1 MTRIQKYKIHK
12 FKNIITF
19 NYLQVPSEQT
29 ALKAGGGELHRISCV
44 TFSLI
49 KKKRN
54 IVWVGA
60 SKRNFV
66 KTLL

>member
-1 MTRIQKYKIHK
+1 MFTL
-12 FKNIITF
+12 
-19 NYLQVPSEQT
+19 NYIQVPSEQT

-54 IVWVGA
+54 IVWVGCWCIKEKLCRA
-60 SKRNFV
+60 
-66 KTLL
+66 LL